1 MLGLV
6 CYIPETNEINI
17 YVMENLERKKRTYFF
32 LMMNLLWKMHNK
44 MKINEI
50 IIFILIFI
58 NVYII

>member
-50 IIFILIFI
+50 IIIIFILI